1 MKVERQLKM
10 TKTVKDK
17 NNELQQSDFFAEYR
31 KSAEFIF
38 SQPDAKSRIVTILSA
53 SDDLSNKC
61 DYYKDKLAI
70 AVDALTEIANDTCSV
85 SVDDFNASDVGVS
98 GTFAAQALE
107 KIGNVPEIFLR
118 QAFAEMLEE

>member
-1 MKVERQLKM
+1 M
-10 TKTVKDK
+10 TETKID
-17 NNELQQSDFFAEYR
+17 NNGYSEIQQDDFFAEYR

-53 SDDLSNKC
+53 SDDMSNKC
-61 DYYKDKLAI
+61 DYYKDKLAL
-70 AVDALTEIANDTCSV
+70 AVAALTELANETCSV

-107 KIGNVPEIFLR
+107 KIGDVPEIFLR
-118 QAFAEMLEE
+118 QAFAEMLEG